1 MVSYLTGSIVPLQTT
16 HQKYHMKNPGSEASG
31 LTRSSRDDRHNTD
44 WEDLASFRD
53 GDKHWLV
60 VADIADN
67 VDPG

>member
-1 MVSYLTGSIVPLQTT
+1 
-16 HQKYHMKNPGSEASG
+16 MKNPGSEASG